1 MIVFEI
7 VGEIRQ
13 IETIASRRSV
23 HIRGILEKNY
33 GKGATGESERVSPR
47 LNFLTDQL
55 LRPKF
60 IGMKRLE
67 SDARDSKSRGSSHEN
82 VCNMPG

>member
-1 MIVFEI
+1 MVFEI

-13 IETIASRRSV
+13 VETIASGRSV
-23 HIRGILEKNY
+23 HIRGILK
-33 GKGATGESERVSPR
+33 KTTVRAAGESERVSPQS
-47 LNFLTDQL
+47 NFLTDQL
-55 LRPKF
+55 LKPKF

-67 SDARDSKSRGSSHEN
+67 LDARDSKSRGSSHEN